1 MNYLDLILKTLNKFA
16 QNFIA
21 LIPNFIIA
29 IIFAFITYFLAKL
42 ISRLVSSFL
51 PRIAIRANLVTI
63 FHKLTIV
70 IVWFL
75 GILIIS
81 AILIPSVT
89 TANVLATLGLTS
101 VAIGLAFKNVFE
113 NFFTGILILLREP
126 FSIGDFIEVES
137 GQEDIQ
143 GYVHRV
149 SVQNTHLR
157 KTDGTRIFIP
167 NSKMYSSIVRVYTDE
182 SLRREKIV
190 CSIDF
195 ETDIEKARSVITK
208 AMEQCKTVSKDK
220 YIQVYVVSFS
230 SNGVDFA
237 IYWWTNPEPSQQRR
251 SLDEVLTTIKKALDE
266 EKIPM
271 TYSTPVSFIEPLML
285 HNKEKSGSQNKA
297 KNESQNTEENKKHNN
312 GSEPS

>member
-1 MNYLDLILKTLNKFA
+1 MNYLELILKTLNKFA

-21 LIPNFIIA
+21 LIPNIIIA
-29 IIFAFITYFLAKL
+29 IIFAIMTYFAAKL

-63 FHKLTIV
+63 FHKLTII
-70 IVWFL
+70 IVWFI

-89 TANVLATLGLTS
+89 TANILATLGLTS

-126 FSIGDFIEVES
+126 FSIGDFIEVGSQHGEA
-137 GQEDIQ
+137 Q
-143 GYVHRV
+143 GYVHRI

-157 KTDGTRIFIP
+157 KTDGSRVFIP
-167 NSKMYSSIVRVYTDE
+167 NSTMYTSIVRVFTDE

-195 ETDIEKARSVITK
+195 NTDIEKARSVIK
-208 AMEQCKTVSKDK
+208 EAMKQCKTVSKDK

-230 SNGVDFA
+230 SNGIDFA

-251 SLDEVLTTIKKALDE
+251 SLDEVLTTIKKALDN

-271 TYSTPVSFIEPLML
+271 TYSTQVSFVEPLMI
-285 HNKEKSGSQNKA
+285 HNKEKIDNQDH
-297 KNESQNTEENKKHNN
+297 KNDK
-312 GSEPS
+312 